1 MGTGH
6 TEDPPDASMPIFYR
20 GYYTGIQGW
29 EFSVEGY
36 SKMTKNVLEYKDGN
50 TLVGNSIHWEE
61 KVEMGKGRNFG
72 IEFMLEKKTGRT
84 TGWINYTL
92 AKADRIFSKGNV
104 NGGNV
109 FPINTTD
116 ATP

>member
-1 MGTGH
+1 MYIYFLHPISLSPLIYGTGH

-92 AKADRIFSKGNV
+92 AKATVYSVKEM
-104 NGGNV
+104 
-109 FPINTTD
+109 
-116 ATP
+116 

>member
-1 MGTGH
+1 M
-6 TEDPPDASMPIFYR
+6 
-20 GYYTGIQGW
+20 
-29 EFSVEGY
+29 
-36 SKMTKNVLEYKDGN
+36 EYKDGN

-104 NGGNV
+104 NGGKR
-109 FPINTTD
+109 FPYKYEQ
-116 ATP
+116 TPLREHHDKQAPQQKKYT